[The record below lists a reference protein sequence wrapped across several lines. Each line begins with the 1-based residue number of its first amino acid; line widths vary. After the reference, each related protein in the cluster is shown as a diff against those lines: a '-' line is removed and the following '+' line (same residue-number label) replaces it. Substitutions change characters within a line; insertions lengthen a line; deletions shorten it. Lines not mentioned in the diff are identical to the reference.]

1 MEVVQVE
8 LGEDST
14 PPTVEILTEPD
25 NGVAGDQL
33 WGFLVKPLPIIIFF
47 TSLESLKRRHPMY
60 SLFVGLEKDM
70 MKIRLQK

>member
-33 WGFLVKPLPIIIFF
+33 WGLLVKHLPSINFLPLWNP
-47 TSLESLKRRHPMY
+47 
-60 SLFVGLEKDM
+60 
-70 MKIRLQK
+70 

>member
-33 WGFLVKPLPIIIFF
+33 WGFLVKPSPIKMFYLSGILEAE
-47 TSLESLKRRHPMY
+47 TSYVFPFCWFGERH
-60 SLFVGLEKDM
+60 DDD
-70 MKIRLQK
+70 